1 MLLIYTHKI
10 SNRLRYVTQQCIQN
24 ILKVDFELTTSVE
37 DFIKHDGP
45 KITYAK
51 QPLQNEFFIESHPLL
66 FEKGVRAVDVT
77 AGQWNDIPY
86 FFGVGEKS
94 KIPFDLFAASF
105 YLLSRYEELLFHVK
119 NPKNEFKAEL
129 SVLHKLDALKTPLI
143 DLWMHAFYESLRQ
156 QFDQIPER
164 SFQLN
169 YELSLNVVQAFKYS
183 GRGLM
188 RHLTESL
195 GDIARFN
202 LNAFKR
208 RFSVWL
214 GQIQDPYLI
223 YDALIE
229 RLDNTPIKLRFFFEY
244 SKYLFEDQNIS
255 RFRSSLNRLIKSV
268 ADYKT
273 VALSISHLGLQDSK
287 ALERERLELTKQI
300 HRPIWYAL
308 HSKLNLRMPHYF
320 KRLIEAEVRD
330 DFSMGYA
337 DKIGFRSGTSSTH
350 FFYDL
355 DVEMVQPLKVHP
367 FVMTDFVFA
376 NRRAAKEAFSD
387 LRAIVDQTQNIGGS
401 LRFVFSNEFV
411 AETPGAT
418 YFENLIQFLDESRD

>member
-1 MLLIYTHKI
+1 MLLIYTHRI
-10 SNRLRYVTQQCIQN
+10 SNRLRYITQQCIEN
-24 ILKVDFELTTSVE
+24 ILKLDLELTTSVE

-66 FEKGVRAVDVT
+66 FEKGVRAIDVT
-77 AGQWNDIPY
+77 AGDWNDIPY

-105 YLLSRYEELLFHVK
+105 FLLSRYEEILFHVK

-129 SVLHKLDALKTPLI
+129 SVVHKLDALKRPLI
-143 DLWMHAFYESLRQ
+143 DLWMNAFYQSLQ
-156 QFDQIPER
+156 EHFDQIPER
-164 SFQLN
+164 ASEVN

-188 RHLTESL
+188 RHLTESI
-195 GDIARFN
+195 GDLARLNFN
-202 LNAFKR
+202 TIKR
-208 RFSVWL
+208 RFAVWT
-214 GQIQDPYLI
+214 GQIEDPFLI
-223 YDALIE
+223 YNDLIN
-229 RLDNTPIKLRFFFEY
+229 RLDSSDIKLRFFFEY

-273 VALSISHLGLQDSK
+273 VALSISHLGLQDSN

-308 HSKLNLRMPHYF
+308 HSKLNLRMPHYY
-320 KRLIEAEVRD
+320 KRLIDAELRD

-367 FVMTDFVFA
+367 FVMTNQVFK
-376 NRRAAKEAFSD
+376 NRRAAKQAFSD
-387 LRAIVDQTQNIGGS
+387 LRAVVNETQKIGGN

-411 AETPGAT
+411 AETPGST
-418 YFENLIQFLDESRD
+418 YFENLIQFVDEN

>member
-1 MLLIYTHKI
+1 MLLIYTHRI
-10 SNRLRYVTQQCIQN
+10 SNRLRYITQQCIEN
-24 ILKVDFELTTSVE
+24 ILKLDFELTTSVE

-45 KITYAK
+45 KITYTK

-66 FEKGVRAVDVT
+66 FEKGVRAIDIT
-77 AGQWNDIPY
+77 AGDWNDIPI

-105 YLLSRYEELLFHVK
+105 FLLSRYEEILFHVK
-119 NPKNEFKAEL
+119 NPKNDFKAEL
-129 SVLHKLDALKTPLI
+129 SVLHKIDALKRPLI
-143 DLWMHAFYESLRQ
+143 DLWMNAFYLSLQ
-156 QFDQIPER
+156 EHFDQISER
-164 SFQLN
+164 GSEVN

-195 GDIARFN
+195 GDLARFN
-202 LNAFKR
+202 FNTIKR
-208 RFSVWL
+208 RFAVWT
-214 GQIQDPYLI
+214 GRIEDPFLI
-223 YDALIE
+223 YNDLIN
-229 RLDNTPIKLRFFFEY
+229 RLESSDIKLRFFFEY

-273 VALSISHLGLQDSK
+273 VALSISHLGLQDSN

-308 HSKLNLRMPHYF
+308 HSKLNLRMPHYY
-320 KRLIEAEVRD
+320 KRLIDAELRD

-367 FVMTDFVFA
+367 FVMTNQVFK
-376 NRRAAKEAFSD
+376 NRRAAKQAFSD
-387 LRAIVDQTQNIGGS
+387 LRAVVDETQKIGGN
-401 LRFVFSNEFV
+401 LRFVFSNKFV

-418 YFENLIQFLDESRD
+418 YFENLIQFVDEN

>member
-1 MLLIYTHKI
+1 MLLIYTHRI
-10 SNRLRYVTQQCIQN
+10 SNRLRYITQQCIEN
-24 ILKVDFELTTSVE
+24 ILKLDFELTTSVE

-66 FEKGVRAVDVT
+66 FEKGVRAIDIT
-77 AGQWNDIPY
+77 AGDWNDIPY

-105 YLLSRYEELLFHVK
+105 FLLSRYEEILFHVK
-119 NPKNEFKAEL
+119 NPKNDFKAEL
-129 SVLHKLDALKTPLI
+129 SVLHKIDALKRPLI
-143 DLWMHAFYESLRQ
+143 DLWMNAFYLSLQ
-156 QFDQIPER
+156 EHFDQIPER
-164 SFQLN
+164 DSEVN

-195 GDIARFN
+195 GDLARFN
-202 LNAFKR
+202 FNTIKR
-208 RFSVWL
+208 RFAVWT
-214 GQIQDPYLI
+214 GRIEDPFLI
-223 YDALIE
+223 YNDLIN
-229 RLDNTPIKLRFFFEY
+229 RLESSDIKLRFFFEY

-273 VALSISHLGLQDSK
+273 VALSISHLGLQDSN

-308 HSKLNLRMPHYF
+308 HSKLNLRMPHYY
-320 KRLIEAEVRD
+320 KRLIDAELRD

-350 FFYDL
+350 FFYNL

-367 FVMTDFVFA
+367 FVMTNQVFK
-376 NRRAAKEAFSD
+376 NRRAAKQAFSD
-387 LRAIVDQTQNIGGS
+387 LRAVVNETQKIGGN

-418 YFENLIQFLDESRD
+418 YFENLIQFVDEN

>member
-1 MLLIYTHKI
+1 MLLIYTHRI
-10 SNRLRYVTQQCIQN
+10 SNRLRYITQQCIEN
-24 ILKVDFELTTSVE
+24 ILKLDFELTTSVE

-66 FEKGVRAVDVT
+66 FEKGVRAIDIT
-77 AGQWNDIPY
+77 AGDWNDIPY

-105 YLLSRYEELLFHVK
+105 FLLSRYEEILFHVK
-119 NPKNEFKAEL
+119 NPKNDFKAEL
-129 SVLHKLDALKTPLI
+129 SVLHKIDALKRPLI
-143 DLWMHAFYESLRQ
+143 DLWMNAFYLSLQ
-156 QFDQIPER
+156 EHFDQIPER
-164 SFQLN
+164 DSEVN

-195 GDIARFN
+195 GDLARFN
-202 LNAFKR
+202 FNTIKR
-208 RFSVWL
+208 RFAVWT
-214 GQIQDPYLI
+214 GRIEDPFLI
-223 YDALIE
+223 YNDLIN
-229 RLDNTPIKLRFFFEY
+229 RLESSDIKLRFFFEY

-273 VALSISHLGLQDSK
+273 VALSISHLGLQDSN

-308 HSKLNLRMPHYF
+308 HSKLNLRMPHYY
-320 KRLIEAEVRD
+320 KRLIDAELRD

-350 FFYDL
+350 FFYNL

-367 FVMTDFVFA
+367 FVMTNQVFK
-376 NRRAAKEAFSD
+376 NRREAKQAFSD
-387 LRAIVDQTQNIGGS
+387 LRAIVNEAQKIGGN

-418 YFENLIQFLDESRD
+418 YFENLIQFVDEN

>member
-1 MLLIYTHKI
+1 MLLIYTHRI
-10 SNRLRYVTQQCIQN
+10 SNRLRYITQQCIEN
-24 ILKVDFELTTSVE
+24 ILKLDFELTTSVE

-66 FEKGVRAVDVT
+66 FEKGVRAIDVT
-77 AGQWNDIPY
+77 AGDWNDIPY

-105 YLLSRYEELLFHVK
+105 FLLSRYEEILFHVK

-129 SVLHKLDALKTPLI
+129 SVLHKLDALKRPLI
-143 DLWMHAFYESLRQ
+143 DLWMNAFYQSLQ
-156 QFDQIPER
+156 EHFDQIPKRALEV
-164 SFQLN
+164 N

-195 GDIARFN
+195 GDLARFN
-202 LNAFKR
+202 FNTIKT
-208 RFSVWL
+208 RFAVWT
-214 GQIQDPYLI
+214 GRSEDPFLI
-223 YDALIE
+223 YNELIS
-229 RLDNTPIKLRFFFEY
+229 RLEFSNIKLRFFFEY
-244 SKYLFEDQNIS
+244 SKYLYEDQNIS

-273 VALSISHLGLQDSK
+273 VALSISHLGLQDSN

-308 HSKLNLRMPHYF
+308 HSKLNLRMPHYY
-320 KRLIEAEVRD
+320 KRLIDAELRD

-337 DKIGFRSGTSSTH
+337 DKIGFRNGTSSIH

-367 FVMTDFVFA
+367 FVMTNQVFA
-376 NRRAAKEAFSD
+376 NRRAAKQAFSD
-387 LRAIVDQTQNIGGS
+387 LRAVANETQKIGGT
-401 LRFVFSNEFV
+401 LRFVFSNEFL
-411 AETPGAT
+411 AERPGTT
-418 YFENLIQFLDESRD
+418 YFENLIQFIDENRN

>member
-1 MLLIYTHKI
+1 MLLIYTYKI
-10 SNRLRYVTQQCIQN
+10 SNRLRYVTQQCIKN

-66 FEKGVRAVDVT
+66 FEKGLRAVDVT
-77 AGQWNDIPY
+77 AGQWNNIPY

-105 YLLSRYEELLFHVK
+105 FLLSRYEEILFHVK

-129 SVLHKLDALKTPLI
+129 SVLHKLDALKRPLI
-143 DLWMHAFYESLRQ
+143 DLWMNVFYQSLQ
-156 QFDQIPER
+156 EHFDQIPER
-164 SFQLN
+164 ASEVN

-188 RHLTESL
+188 RQLTESL
-195 GDIARFN
+195 GDLARFN
-202 LNAFKR
+202 FNTIKR
-208 RFSVWL
+208 RFAVL
-214 GQIQDPYLI
+214 TGRMEDPFLI
-223 YDALIE
+223 YNDLIN
-229 RLDNTPIKLRFFFEY
+229 RLDSSDIKLRFFFEY

-273 VALSISHLGLQDSK
+273 VALSISHLGLQDSN
-287 ALERERLELTKQI
+287 ALERERLELSKQI

-308 HSKLNLRMPHYF
+308 HSKLNLRMPYYY
-320 KRLIEAEVRD
+320 KRLIDAELRD

-355 DVEMVQPLKVHP
+355 DVEMVQPLRVHP
-367 FVMTDFVFA
+367 FVMANQVFK
-376 NRRAAKEAFSD
+376 NRRAAKQAFSD
-387 LRAIVDQTQNIGGS
+387 LRAAVSEIQKIGGN

-411 AETPGAT
+411 SETPGST
-418 YFENLIQFLDESRD
+418 YFENLIQFVDEN

>member
-1 MLLIYTHKI
+1 MLLIYTHRI
-10 SNRLRYVTQQCIQN
+10 SNRLRYITQQCIEN
-24 ILKVDFELTTSVE
+24 ILKLDFELTTSVE

-66 FEKGVRAVDVT
+66 FEKGVRAIDVT
-77 AGQWNDIPY
+77 AGDWNDIPY

-105 YLLSRYEELLFHVK
+105 FLLSRYEEILFHVK
-119 NPKNEFKAEL
+119 NPKNEFKSEL
-129 SVLHKLDALKTPLI
+129 SVLHKLDALKRPLI
-143 DLWMHAFYESLRQ
+143 DLWMNAFYQSLQ
-156 QFDQIPER
+156 ENFDQIPER
-164 SFQLN
+164 ASEVN

-188 RHLTESL
+188 RHLTESI
-195 GDIARFN
+195 GDIARLNFN
-202 LNAFKR
+202 TIKKR
-208 RFSVWL
+208 FAVWT
-214 GQIQDPYLI
+214 GRIEDPFLI
-223 YDALIE
+223 YNDLIH
-229 RLDNTPIKLRFFFEY
+229 RLDSSDIKLRFFFEY

-273 VALSISHLGLQDSK
+273 VALSISHLGLQDSN

-308 HSKLNLRMPHYF
+308 HSKLNLRMPHYY
-320 KRLIEAEVRD
+320 KRLIDAELRD

-367 FVMTDFVFA
+367 FVMTNQVFK
-376 NRRAAKEAFSD
+376 NRRAAKQAFSD
-387 LRAIVDQTQNIGGS
+387 LRAVVNETQKIGGN

-411 AETPGAT
+411 AETPGST
-418 YFENLIQFLDESRD
+418 YFENLIQFVDEN

>member
-1 MLLIYTHKI
+1 MLLIYTHRI
-10 SNRLRYVTQQCIQN
+10 SNRLRYITQQCIEN
-24 ILKVDFELTTSVE
+24 ILKLDFELTTSVE

-66 FEKGVRAVDVT
+66 FEKGVRAIDITVGD
-77 AGQWNDIPY
+77 WNDIPY

-105 YLLSRYEELLFHVK
+105 FLLTRYEEILFHVK
-119 NPKNEFKAEL
+119 NPKNDFKAEL
-129 SVLHKLDALKTPLI
+129 SVLHKIDALKRPLI
-143 DLWMHAFYESLRQ
+143 DLWMNAFYQSLQ
-156 QFDQIPER
+156 EHFDQIPER
-164 SFQLN
+164 GSKVN

-195 GDIARFN
+195 GDLARFN
-202 LNAFKR
+202 FNTIKR
-208 RFSVWL
+208 RFAVWT
-214 GQIQDPYLI
+214 GRIEDPFLI
-223 YDALIE
+223 YNDLIN
-229 RLDNTPIKLRFFFEY
+229 RLESSDIKLRFFFEY
-244 SKYLFEDQNIS
+244 SKFLFEDQNIS

-273 VALSISHLGLQDSK
+273 VALSISHLGLQDSN
-287 ALERERLELTKQI
+287 ALERERLELTKKI

-308 HSKLNLRMPHYF
+308 HSKLNLRMPHYY
-320 KRLIEAEVRD
+320 KRLIDAELRD

-367 FVMTDFVFA
+367 FVMTNQVFK
-376 NRRAAKEAFSD
+376 NRRAAKQAFSD
-387 LRAIVDQTQNIGGS
+387 LRAVVNETQKIGGN

-418 YFENLIQFLDESRD
+418 YFENLMQFVDEN